1 MKEHQLCPKLCSF
14 EQSKEECFSYQ
25 LKRCHGA
32 CVHEEK
38 SADYNVRVLQAV
50 DTLKEMVWPFQ
61 GAIAIKEECAINKI
75 TQLMKFNQWRYLGS
89 VVHVD
94 ELKTLHDIKKHHD
107 LDAYRILVSYMKHQ
121 LKPEQMLL
129 CD

>member
-1 MKEHQLCPKLCSF
+1 MTKSLQRFLARIAVWSLQKRLLQLVKEHQLCPKLCSF

-50 DTLKEMVWPFQ
+50 DTFAASHGEPKARASSPW
-61 GAIAIKEECAINKI
+61 
-75 TQLMKFNQWRYLGS
+75 
-89 VVHVD
+89 
-94 ELKTLHDIKKHHD
+94 
-107 LDAYRILVSYMKHQ
+107 
-121 LKPEQMLL
+121 
-129 CD
+129 